1 LSKADPKIRIW
12 GQAVYLEGEGAQ
24 GGSQK
29 VTQRR
34 EGKSIKDV
42 SRASSHYLPL
52 GPIPC
57 EPLVDGV
64 KQKLANRT
72 GVKSCPL
79 LFL

>member
-1 LSKADPKIRIW
+1 M
-12 GQAVYLEGEGAQ
+12 
-24 GGSQK
+24 
-29 VTQRR
+29 TQRR

-72 GVKSCPL
+72 GVKSFPL

>member
-1 LSKADPKIRIW
+1 MEDK
-12 GQAVYLEGEGAQ
+12 GAQ

-29 VTQRR
+29 VTQRK

-42 SRASSHYLPL
+42 SRASSHHLQL

-64 KQKLANRT
+64 KQMLTNLQNRSKILPT
-72 GVKSCPL
+72 GYFYK
-79 LFL
+79 F